1 MEEYSASPYSLASKK
16 ICLKCRCSLERREQ
30 FHFEWLRVHE
40 KLFSLQLFY
49 YLQSRNYRGS
59 YNHSFFQARN
69 GARWSREQMWGWDSN
84 GERYG
89 SLGAGCLS
97 SLPLVQMQRPRT
109 QKIHTVRT
117 CQHSSSC
124 FTKGNRSLCS
134 SLGCGASGG
143 PSIRWQRREAHQEQ
157 TQLS

>member
-1 MEEYSASPYSLASKK
+1 ML
-16 ICLKCRCSLERREQ
+16 SLERREQ

-40 KLFSLQLFY
+40 KPFSLQLFY
-49 YLQSRNYRGS
+49 HLQSRNYWGS
-59 YNHSFFQARN
+59 YTHSLFQARN

-117 CQHSSSC
+117 CQHSSAVVLLKE
-124 FTKGNRSLCS
+124 TEVYAVPWDVGPV
-134 SLGCGASGG
+134 GG
-143 PSIRWQRREAHQEQ
+143 PPLDGKEERPTRSRHNCHKWD
-157 TQLS
+157 LCLWSPFL